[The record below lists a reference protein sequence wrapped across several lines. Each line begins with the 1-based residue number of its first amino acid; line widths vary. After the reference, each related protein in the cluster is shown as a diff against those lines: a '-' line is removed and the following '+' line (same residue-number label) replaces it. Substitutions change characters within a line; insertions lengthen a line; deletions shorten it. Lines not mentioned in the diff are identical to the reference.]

1 MQTAQLAIMQKIIKI
16 LTPTSPAY
24 NNSLGFEKPTTPQ

>member
-1 MQTAQLAIMQKIIKI
+1 MQAAQVAIMQKIIKM

-24 NNSLGFEKPTTPQ
+24 NNSLAF